1 MATSDRFQSA
11 RAPLVA
17 LAFTIAL
24 VILPVCVSA
33 QVTGT
38 ISGYI
43 VDPSSAAVPQATVTA
58 TLVQQNITRTVESN
72 TEGFY
77 NFAALAPG
85 VYTLTAEKQGFERL
99 ARAGVTLTVNQ
110 NVRVDMSLTLGALSQ
125 QMTVSGEAPLVDTQ
139 SPTVSGLVDDRRI
152 VDLPL
157 NGRNIVSLSETLP
170 GVLSVSAPQSLSDAR
185 SGPTMNVNGGQFDMN
200 NFTFNG
206 AYFADP
212 SRNTGMNYPPP
223 DAIQEYRVQTSNF
236 SAENGRNIGSQVSVV
251 SKAGTN
257 DFHGAVWEFLRND
270 ALNARNFFSST
281 VPGQKQ
287 NQFGSAAG
295 GPIKRDK
302 LFFFGSYQGLRDHPQ
317 AVGNVVALPSSS
329 KRSGDFTDL
338 LPGTVLTDPVSPLTN
353 QPFVDAN
360 GVSCVS
366 NNIINP
372 NCISPVAQN
381 LLKYVPQFTTG
392 TIVSLGASP
401 VRDDMYLGRIDW
413 NKSSKHSLFAHFY
426 VDHNNSINP
435 FPGGANIASD
445 TTGYIGE
452 ALVEETDM
460 VTLNDNYSVGPNL
473 INQAVV
479 SYLRTTSNEYETK
492 AIAPNQLGINMPQYI
507 PTGAV
512 DVHVA
517 GSFDLG
523 SGYNTRFINNNYQ
536 FRDMLNWMKG
546 RHSFK
551 FGGEVI
557 RFHWV
562 TRWMGSPNFSFNGSR
577 SGDPFADFM
586 LGAYG
591 AMPYLQF
598 GIVDNDNVQMAP
610 SFFFQDEFKI
620 KPHLTLTYGIRYEPM
635 LPWDETHNRIEALKF
650 GVQFTVQPNAPPG
663 ILFPGDPGVTSAV
676 IPADLNNFAP
686 RMGFAWDVFGN
697 GKTSVRGG
705 YGVFYDSIK
714 ADALSQQNAPFGGTT
729 EAYNGLISDPF
740 GSVGQVTPPAA
751 PSGRFDCVHIAQ
763 YPGTS
768 CPLFPLPILGYW
780 MDGGLRTPYV
790 QAWNLTTEWQL
801 TPNIMLQASYV
812 GKIGTKIEGWRDFN
826 AAPFI
831 NDPVT
836 GAPPSLSNVN
846 DRVAYEPGILSPG
859 SVIDG
864 NDGRSWYHS
873 FQVQVTKRMSRG
885 FSINGSYSLAK
896 SIDLES
902 FNVYQGVYADPFNLH
917 NDRGRSDWDRRHAVV
932 ASWVWTP
939 PLKFSAPSKN
949 TLLAGWTFTGITMAQ
964 SGAPF
969 TVEEGEDIA
978 MLGTNAAS
986 SGFQYAQRTG
996 APVTLSHPS
1005 RSAMVAQFFNTN
1017 AFVPVNLVPP
1027 GTIGNSGRNTIS
1039 GPALSNTD
1047 FSVIKDF
1054 ALKERYRVQFRSE
1067 FFNVFN
1073 QVNFNNP
1080 DGRVVDGPGVLGAI
1094 LGANSGRVVQFGL
1107 KFLW

>member
-1 MATSDRFQSA
+1 MRKVAVRFW
-11 RAPLVA
+11 RPIAPLLIVA
-17 LAFTIAL
+17 FSLTLTTFL
-24 VILPVCVSA
+24 QA

-38 ISGYI
+38 LSGYI
-43 VDPSSAAVPQATVTA
+43 TDPTGAAVPKASVTA
-58 TLVQQNITRTVESN
+58 TLVQQNVTRTVESN
-72 TEGFY
+72 AEGFY

-85 VYTLTAEKQGFERL
+85 VYTLTAEKAGFERL
-99 ARAGVTLTVNQ
+99 ARTGVTLTVNQ
-110 NVRVDMSLTLGALSQ
+110 NVRVDMNLNLGALTQ
-125 QMTVSGEAPLVDTQ
+125 EVTVNAEATLVDTR
-139 SPTVSGLVDDRRI
+139 SPTVSGLVDDSRI

-157 NGRNIVSLSETLP
+157 NGRNIVSLSEILP
-170 GVLSVSAPQSLSDAR
+170 GVLNVSAPQSLYDAR
-185 SGPTMNVNGGQFDMN
+185 GGPTMNVNGGEFDMN
-200 NFTFNG
+200 NFMFDG
-206 AYFADP
+206 AYFANP

-223 DAIQEYRVQTSNF
+223 DAIQEFRIETSNF
-236 SAENGRNIGSQVSVV
+236 SAEYGHNIGSQVSVV

-257 DFHGAVWEFLRND
+257 SFHGSAWEFLRND

-281 VPGQKQ
+281 VPGEKQ
-287 NQFGSAAG
+287 NQFGAAAG
-295 GPIKRDK
+295 GPIRKDK
-302 LFFFGSYQGLRDHPQ
+302 LFFFGSYQSLRDHPQ

-329 KRSGDFTDL
+329 ERSGDFTDL

-353 QPFVDAN
+353 QPFVDSSGA
-360 GVSCVS
+360 SCVS

-372 NCISPVAQN
+372 NCISPVATN
-381 LLKYVPQFTTG
+381 LLKYVPQSSTG
-392 TIVSLGASP
+392 SVVSLGASP
-401 VRDDMYLGRIDW
+401 VTDDMYLGRVDW

-426 VDHNNSINP
+426 VDHNSLPITP
-435 FPGGANIASD
+435 FQGNANLAYD
-445 TTGYIGE
+445 TTGYIDG
-452 ALVEETDM
+452 AAVAETDM
-460 VTLNDNYSVGPNL
+460 ATLDDNYSIGPNL

-479 SYLRTTSNEYETK
+479 SYLRTTSNEYNTNT
-492 AIAPNQLGINMPQYI
+492 IALSQLGINMPQYLAG
-507 PTGAV
+507 GAV
-512 DVHVA
+512 DVGVA

-523 SGYNTRFINNNYQ
+523 SGYDTRFINNNYQ
-536 FRDMLNWMKG
+536 FRDTLNWMKG

-557 RFHWV
+557 RFHFIQ
-562 TRWMGSPNFSFNGSR
+562 RWIGSPDFSFNGSR

-591 AMPYLQF
+591 SLGLQF
-598 GIVDNDNVQMAP
+598 GVVQNDDVQT
-610 SFFFQDEFKI
+610 SQSLFFQDEFKV

-635 LPWDETHNRIEALKF
+635 LPWYDNHNMLEALKF
-650 GVQFTVQPNAPPG
+650 GVQSTLQPNAPPG
-663 ILFPGDPGVTSAV
+663 ILFPGDPGVTSSL

-686 RMGFAWDVFGN
+686 RLGFAWDVFGN

-705 YGVFYDSIK
+705 YGIFYDSIK
-714 ADALSQQNAPFGGTT
+714 ADALSQQNAPFAGTT

-740 GSVGQVTPPAA
+740 NSVGQVTPPVV
-751 PSGRFDCVHIAQ
+751 PSGQFDCTHITQ
-763 YPGTS
+763 YPGLN

-790 QAWNLTTEWQL
+790 QSWNLTIERQL

-826 AAPFI
+826 PAQFI

-836 GAPPSLSNVN
+836 GAPPSLSNVD

-864 NDGRSWYHS
+864 NDNRSWYHS
-873 FQVQVTKRMSRG
+873 LQVQVTKRMSRG
-885 FSINGSYSLAK
+885 FSVTGSYSLAK

-902 FNVYQGVYADPFNLH
+902 YNIYQAVYADPFNLH
-917 NDRGRSDWDRRHAVV
+917 NDRGRSDWDRRHAAV
-932 ASWVWTP
+932 ASWVWTL
-939 PLKFSAPSKN
+939 PLKFSKPWKN
-949 TLLAGWTFTGITMAQ
+949 TLVGGWSITGITTAQ
-964 SGAPF
+964 SGAPL

-978 MLGTNAAS
+978 MVGTTAGS

-996 APVTLSHPS
+996 ASVTLSHPN
-1005 RSAMVAQFFNTN
+1005 RAAMVAQFFNTD
-1017 AFVPVNLVPP
+1017 AFVPTNLVAP

-1047 FSVIKDF
+1047 FSIFKDF
-1054 ALKERYRVQFRSE
+1054 AFKERYKVQFRSE

-1080 DGRVVDGPGVLGAI
+1080 DNTVDAGPGVFGAI
-1094 LGANSGRVVQFGL
+1094 LGANSGREIQFAL